1 VQSDGLAVGS
11 AEAIAAEREA
21 ALVAD
26 AAQYEVL
33 KIRARREAMRL
44 DEEEQHEG
52 HVYTWAQ
59 VDHDSAFAAMANG
72 RPMPDIGY
80 MTSTPNSPPF
90 PLLYS
95 GKING
100 VHGDSEAGKSWFSQH
115 IATQEL
121 RASRHVLYLDFEDDA
136 SGVYGRLLELGA
148 TEDQIRTYFHYVNP
162 QNKLTVFE
170 QLGYAKL
177 IGMDKTHSLAVVD
190 GVTEAM
196 SLESLTGRDE
206 NEVAKWHQL
215 VTKPLAAK
223 GWGVFMIDH
232 MPHGESRA
240 IGSQHKRSAITG
252 VSYSLDSIANFA
264 PGASGRSRIHVV
276 KDRPGWIRSAAAP
289 GKGAGGQWYGDFVL
303 DATLHML
310 QPSIWPWKQDEA
322 EGKGYE
328 EGPQRSV
335 MDAIAAFVDKH
346 QGCTGRT
353 IRTAVKGRAQSVLW
367 ALDHM
372 VETGA
377 LRTESGPRNALL
389 HYVDHDPDR
398 VVPSGSEW
406 VPGTGESVVPPD
418 TPVRGSGNQTLI
430 PDETEESGNH
440 S

>member
-1 VQSDGLAVGS
+1 MRVQSPEDEAVERVKADKIQ
-11 AEAIAAEREA
+11 AEIDLNANNF
-21 ALVAD
+21 LVGIKAKRK
-26 AAQYEVL
+26 AQL
-33 KIRARREAMRL
+33 L

-52 HVYTWAQ
+52 HAYSWVQ
-59 VDHDSAFAAMANG
+59 VPHDDAFAAIASG

-115 IATQEL
+115 IAVQEL
-121 RASRHVLYLDFEDDA
+121 RANKHVLYLDFEDDA

-148 TEDQIRTYFHYVNP
+148 TEETIRLFFHYVNP

-170 QLGYAKL
+170 QVGYQQL
-177 IGMDKTHSLAVVD
+177 IDMDAVHSLAVVD

-252 VSYSLDSIANFA
+252 VSYALDSIANFA

-276 KDRPGWIRSAAAP
+276 KDRPGWIRAAAAP

-303 DATLHML
+303 DATLSFL
-310 QPSIWPWKQDEA
+310 QPSIWPWKTQEDGETAGFEEA
-322 EGKGYE
+322 PPEDISTAVCK
-328 EGPQRSV
+328 
-335 MDAIAAFVDKH
+335 FVERNP
-346 QGCTGRT
+346 GCTGRT
-353 IRTAVKGRAQSVLW
+353 IRAAVKGRISSVLW
-367 ALDHM
+367 ALDHL
-372 VETGA
+372 VENGTI
-377 LRTESGPRNALL
+377 RTEDGPRRAVF
-389 HYVDHDPDR
+389 HYYDPKEEADEAP
-398 VVPSGSEW
+398 VVPAVPSGSQEPVSEW
-406 VPGTGESVVPPD
+406 LPGTP
-418 TPVRGSGNQTLI
+418 L
-430 PDETEESGNH
+430 
-440 S
+440 